1 MAMTN
6 KTLKYDNLKEKNER
20 LVSILKNYDSLAIAF
35 SGGVDSSYLLALSH
49 KVLGKKVFAITA
61 VSPVHPAR
69 EIKFAKKF
77 TANCKIKHVII
88 KSDEMRIPEFI
99 ANNRNRCYVC
109 KKNLFPKMLE
119 YAVKSGVKYLAHGA
133 NVDDLNDFRPGFSAA
148 SELNVAAPLID
159 AGFSKKDI
167 RKLSKNMNLETWNK
181 PAMACLATRIP
192 YGTSI
197 TAEILNKI
205 EDAENAL
212 IDLGFST
219 CRVRHHG
226 DLARIEVP
234 PKDFKKILS
243 KENKEAIIKTIK
255 TSGYIYVT
263 MDIEGYIQGSMN
275 RQGL

>member
-1 MAMTN
+1 MTD
-6 KTLKYDNLKEKNER
+6 KTLNCCNLEEKKER
-20 LVSILKNYDSLAIAF
+20 LISILKKYDSLAIAF

-49 KVLGKKVFAITA
+49 KVMGKKVFAITA
-61 VSPVHPAR
+61 ISPVHPAR
-69 EIKFAKKF
+69 EIKFAKQF
-77 TANCKIKHVII
+77 AANRKIRHVII
-88 KSDEMRIPEFI
+88 KSDEMSLPEFI

-119 YAVKSGVKYLAHGA
+119 YAVKSGVKDLAHGV

-148 SELNVAAPLID
+148 SESKIAAPLID
-159 AGFSKKDI
+159 AGLTKKDI
-167 RKLSKNMNLETWNK
+167 RQLSKNMNLETWNK

-197 TAEILNKI
+197 TPEILNKI
-205 EDAENAL
+205 EHAENAL
-212 IDLGFST
+212 IDLGFNT

-255 TSGYIYVT
+255 KAGYLYVT

-275 RQGL
+275 RQEL

>member
-1 MAMTN
+1 MTS
-6 KTLKYDNLKEKNER
+6 KTLNCGNIEEKKER
-20 LVSILKNYDSLAIAF
+20 LISILKNYDSLAIAF

-49 KVLGKKVFAITA
+49 KVMGKKVFAITA
-61 VSPVHPAR
+61 ISPVHPAR
-69 EIKFAKKF
+69 EIKFAQKF
-77 TANCKIKHVII
+77 AASRKIRHVII
-88 KSDEMRIPEFI
+88 KSDEMSLPEFI

-109 KKNLFPKMLE
+109 KKILFPKMLE
-119 YAVKSGVKYLAHGA
+119 YAVKSGVKDLVHGA

-148 SELNVAAPLID
+148 SESKIAAPLID
-159 AGFSKKDI
+159 AGLSKKDI
-167 RKLSKNMNLETWNK
+167 RQLSKNMNLETWNK

-243 KENKEAIIKTIK
+243 KENMEAIIKTIK
-255 TSGYIYVT
+255 KAGYLYVT

-275 RQGL
+275 R